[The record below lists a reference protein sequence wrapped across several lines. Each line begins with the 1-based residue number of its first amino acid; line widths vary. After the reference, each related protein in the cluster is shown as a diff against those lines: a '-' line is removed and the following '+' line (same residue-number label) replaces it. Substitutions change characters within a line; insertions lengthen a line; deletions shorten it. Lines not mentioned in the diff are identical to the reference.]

1 MELSKKQKHLSQFF
15 VALLKYALSFEHFE
29 KKMKLIAYVSTNL
42 QTAKKVVR
50 QKS

>member
-29 KKMKLIAYVSTNL
+29 KKNETDSLCIYEITDC
-42 QTAKKVVR
+42 KK
-50 QKS
+50 SG